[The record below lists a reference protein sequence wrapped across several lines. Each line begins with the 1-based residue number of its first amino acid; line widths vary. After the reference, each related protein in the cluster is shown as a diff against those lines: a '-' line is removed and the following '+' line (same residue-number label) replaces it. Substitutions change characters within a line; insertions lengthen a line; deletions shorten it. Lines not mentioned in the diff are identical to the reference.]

1 MIIRD
6 ADVLQV
12 QYAMKRPAGPAG
24 VMNSRRESLLVKLVG
39 DDGSVGWGETYSL
52 PGARDTLNGLA
63 SSIIGRDLLRGP
75 LSLDAFPFDE
85 PSSAPA
91 IGAVDMAVHDLVGKA
106 LGVPVHRLL
115 GGKRRERVLV
125 YASGFLYQQDVPPA
139 TVWFEEAER
148 ALSQGFHAMKI
159 RIGGLP
165 PAEELPLLERLR
177 NELPD
182 HVYLM
187 ADAWG
192 AYSIREALQ
201 VGHVLEQ
208 LGFVWFEE
216 PCAPLHGYG
225 GYERLATALEIP
237 IAGGESVRSTFEI
250 KELLDRRVLGV
261 LQPDIAICGGMR
273 TALFAAE
280 LAALH
285 GVECC
290 PHSWNG
296 PIMEAATLHVV
307 AAQSGAPS
315 RLAPV
320 LECDTSENPFMRELL
335 LEPPELRD
343 GRYVVPDAPGLGVE
357 IDETALKRYAV

>member
-1 MIIRD
+1 
-6 ADVLQV
+6 V
-12 QYAMKRPAGPAG
+12 
-24 VMNSRRESLLVKLVG
+24 
-39 DDGSVGWGETYSL
+39 
-52 PGARDTLNGLA
+52 
-63 SSIIGRDLLRGP
+63 
-75 LSLDAFPFDE
+75 
-85 PSSAPA
+85 APA
-91 IGAVDMAVHDLVGKA
+91 TA
-106 LGVPVHRLL
+106 
-115 GGKRRERVLV
+115 
-125 YASGFLYQQDVPPA
+125 
-139 TVWFEEAER
+139 WFEEAER
-148 ALSQGFHAMKI
+148 TLGMGFHAMKV

-177 NELPD
+177 SQLPD
-182 HVYLM
+182 DIHLM
-187 ADAWG
+187 VDAWG
-192 AYSIREALQ
+192 AYSIREALR

-225 GYERLATALEIP
+225 GYERLAAALEIP
-237 IAGGESVRSTFEI
+237 LAGGESVRSTYEI

-261 LQPDIAICGGMR
+261 VQPDIAICGGMR

-280 LAALH
+280 LAGLQ

-307 AAQSGAPS
+307 AAQSGGPS

-335 LEPPELRD
+335 CEPPELRD
-343 GRYVVPDAPGLGVE
+343 GYYVVPEAPGLGVE
-357 IDETALKRYAV
+357 IDEAALKKYAV